1 MVTATATPTRRRT
14 PKAAATPFALAAAVV
29 PHEAEEQKAL
39 MRWAAQFEWLDARL
53 ALLFHV
59 PNGGMRDVRVAKKL
73 KAEGVKRGVP
83 DVFLPV
89 IGPPGMGLDMCDH
102 GLFIEL
108 KRLKGG
114 ALSPEQRWWI
124 DRLRAQGYRVEV
136 CKGWLAAALVIAEH
150 LGLPA
155 DTVPAV

>member
-1 MVTATATPTRRRT
+1 MTRS
-14 PKAAATPFALAAAVV
+14 PSMPPDPV
-29 PHEAEEQKAL
+29 PHEHAEQVSL
-39 MRWAAQFEWLDARL
+39 IRWRDAFVWLDARL
-53 ALLFHV
+53 AMLHST
-59 PNGGMRDVRVAKKL
+59 PNGGMRDVRVARKL
-73 KAEGVKRGVP
+73 KAEGTGKGYPDLSLDVP
-83 DVFLPV
+83 RLLPD
-89 IGPPGMGLDMCDH
+89 GTWQH
-102 GLFIEL
+102 GLRIEL

-136 CKGWLAAALVIAEH
+136 CKGWIAAARVIADH